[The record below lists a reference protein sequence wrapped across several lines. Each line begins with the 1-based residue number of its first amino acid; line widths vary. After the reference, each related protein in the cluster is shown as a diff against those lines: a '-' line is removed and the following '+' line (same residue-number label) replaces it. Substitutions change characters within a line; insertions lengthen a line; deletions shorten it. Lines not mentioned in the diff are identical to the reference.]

1 MTKTTITKPEVEPM
15 TDEAPPSWPP
25 LAHLIRNEDKPVK
38 EGTIALCGA
47 KLMGVDLGPITNA
60 SGKTCEKCEAIALR
74 EFKKL

>member
-1 MTKTTITKPEVEPM
+1 MTKTTITEPEVEPM

-47 KLMGVDLGPITNA
+47 KLMGIDLGQNV
-60 SGKTCEKCEAIALR
+60 SGKVCEKCVEVFQR
-74 EFKKL
+74 ELES